1 MEKEGKNKNKNTKK
15 PLRLSSA
22 GRLQLRKNLGP
33 DQVKRSSSGNKSKTI
48 QIVFKKKNVANKEQ
62 KFFPK
67 KPFNKFS
74 KPKSL
79 KNKNE
84 RLVIPT
90 APVLT
95 KNDLNKKSEPK
106 KYESKKSNIKKPK
119 IKTLSPDD
127 EKGGKLNISKVLEQE
142 EQEYDKLP
150 SLARIKRARE
160 REKIKALNQEDI
172 KISRE
177 VIIPE
182 IITVQEL
189 ANRMAERVADVVK
202 ELMKM
207 GVMATATQ
215 SVDPDTAEII
225 VNELGHKAKRV
236 SEVDILKDIEDVQDK
251 KEDMKER
258 PPVVTIMGHV
268 DHGKTSILDFIRK
281 TDLASREA
289 GGITQHIGAY
299 QITTNKD
306 KKITFIDTPGHEAF
320 SNMRSRGAKT
330 TDIVV
335 LTIAADDGIKPQ
347 TIEAIA
353 HAKAAK
359 VPIIIAI
366 NKIDKVGSDPNK
378 IRNELLSHDIVVE
391 KLSGDVQDVEI
402 SALKGKNIDK
412 LEEAILLQ
420 SELLNLKA
428 NPNRPARGVV
438 IESRLEKGMG
448 PVATILIQKGT
459 LKIGD
464 VFISG
469 SEWGKVRAILN
480 DIGKNIDIAV
490 PGSPIEILGL
500 DGNPN
505 AGDDFIVVD
514 SDSKAREIA
523 EYRIRKNKQSLVS
536 AKSNVENMFEKIA
549 AGQASKLPVII
560 KGDVQGSVEA
570 IDSSIRKLSTKE
582 VVADVVFKGV
592 GAITESDVSLANSS
606 KGFIVGFNVRAIPQA
621 RDTAKRDGVDIR
633 YYSIIYN
640 LIDDMKKL
648 MGGLLAPNLKE
659 EITGNV
665 EVREIFKISKIGNVA
680 GCYVKEGFIKRD
692 SKIRLLRDNIVVH
705 EGNIDSLKRFKDEVK
720 DVQQGYECGV
730 TLQDYNDIQKGDII
744 ETYAIQKEARQL

>member
-33 DQVKRSSSGNKSKTI
+33 DQVKRNSSGKQSKTI
-48 QIVFKKKNVANKEQ
+48 QIVFKKKNLANKEQ

-74 KPKSL
+74 KPKSF
-79 KNKNE
+79 KNKSD
-84 RLVIPT
+84 RLVIPS

-95 KNDLNKKSEPK
+95 KNDLNKKNDPK
-106 KYESKKSNIKKPK
+106 KYESKKSTIKKPK

-150 SLARIKRARE
+150 SLAKIKRARE
-160 REKIKALNQEDI
+160 REKIKALNQDDT

-225 VNELGHKAKRV
+225 VNELGHKSKRV

-299 QITTNKD
+299 QITTKKD

-391 KLSGDVQDVEI
+391 KLSGDVQDVEV

-464 VFISG
+464 VFVSG
-469 SEWGKVRAILN
+469 SVWGKVRAILN
-480 DIGKNIDIAV
+480 DIGKNIDIAL

-505 AGDDFIVVD
+505 AGDDFVVVG

-523 EYRIRKNKQSLVS
+523 EYRIRKNKQNLVT

-570 IDSSIRKLSTKE
+570 IDSSIKKLSTKE
-582 VVADVVFKGV
+582 VIAEVVFKGV

-621 RDTAKRDGVDIR
+621 RDIAKRDGVDIR

-648 MGGLLAPNLKE
+648 MGGLLSPNLKE

-692 SKIRLLRDNIVVH
+692 SKIRLIRDNIVVH
-705 EGNIDSLKRFKDEVK
+705 EGGIDSLKRFKDEVK
-720 DVQQGYECGV
+720 DVQQGYECGI

-744 ETYAIQKEARQL
+744 ETFIIQKEARQL